1 MFNNTEKLTI
11 AVPKGRVLE
20 EIIPLFESMKL
31 SFIDN
36 PFKSRKLIF
45 KTTNPKIRIIL
56 LRPHDVATYVKSGVA
71 DLGIS
76 GLDVLHE
83 MNTSNLFYLLDLN
96 IGKCKMVVAA
106 PYDYDYDSIVKSGS
120 RISVASKYIKIA
132 TNFFYSK
139 GVHVDMIKL
148 YGSMELAP
156 ILKLSEIIVDL
167 VSTGQTIKAN
177 NLKICEKIME
187 ISSFLISNQFAYKF
201 KNELIIKFMKQLE
214 LNIMKI

>member
-1 MFNNTEKLTI
+1 MLKDIDTLTI

-20 EIIPLFESMKL
+20 EIIPLFDIMNL
-31 SFIDN
+31 SFFDN

-45 KTTNPKIRIIL
+45 KTSNPKIRIIL
-56 LRPHDVATYVKSGVA
+56 LRPQDVATYVTSGVA

-76 GLDVLHE
+76 GLDVLEE
-83 MNTSNLFYLLDLN
+83 MNTSNLFHLLDLN

-106 PYDYDYDSIVKSGS
+106 SSDYDYDAIVKSGS
-120 RISVASKYIKIA
+120 RISVASKYTKIA
-132 TNFFYSK
+132 TNFFNSK
-139 GVHVDMIKL
+139 RVHVDMIKL

-177 NLKICEKIME
+177 NLKICENIMD
-187 ISSFLISNQFAYKF
+187 ISSFLISNQFAYKS
-201 KNELIIKFMKQLE
+201 KNKLIINFMKQLE
-214 LNIMKI
+214 HNIL